1 MTPLVFRRHFTAWKV
16 PLSAESA
23 KSAEGAVRELWQG
36 GSSCYFGRNSGSS
49 LGWLGRF
56 AVLLTLAFS
65 LTLRVETSLAQVDP
79 ASQSSG
85 EVQAVQSAFRVA
97 DIRVEGLQRI
107 AAGSVFA
114 AMPVGVG
121 DVADARSIRATA
133 RSLFATGNFDDIR
146 IGRDGNVLVVVVA
159 ERPSISEITIEG
171 NKAIETEALLEG
183 LKSAGLAV
191 GQVFQRST
199 LEGMQLELQRQYV
212 TQGRYDAGIDAEVI
226 PEPRNRVSISID
238 VDEGTVA
245 SIKHVNIVGNEVYSD
260 EELTD
265 VFELK
270 TTGWFSFF
278 TNDDKYSREKLTGDL
293 ETLTSFYMDRGYLQ
307 FNIDSTQVS
316 VSPNKEEVFI
326 TANVTE
332 GEKFTIGEVDLSGDL
347 VLSEADLN
355 RFILVGPGQTF
366 SQQLVTATEDYLT
379 RRLGNEGYNFAKVT
393 GIPEVNEEDN
403 TVAMKFFIDPGKR
416 TYVRRI
422 SFKGNTRTA
431 DEVLRREMRQME
443 SAPASAAAIEQ
454 SRIRLQRLGFFST
467 AEVETPAVPGHD
479 DLIDVEFTVEEQTFG
494 SIGASLGFAQQAGL
508 ILSLN
513 LQQNNFLGTG
523 KRVGINLSSSRFQDL
538 YNFSYTNPY
547 FTEDGVSRGFN
558 IFFRSTDLAEV
569 NVASYTT
576 DTFGGS
582 VNFGYPLKETSRL
595 GFSFG
600 LSQTEITAG
609 RFAVQE
615 IISSP
620 RLLQG
625 VEGFFESTQLD
636 DGTFAA
642 PEVFQPIDELPPS
655 ALTIPDDLG
664 FLDENGDEYLNWTI
678 TTNWTSSTL
687 NRGQLATRGASQTVA
702 LEVAMPG
709 SDLEFYKLTYRGEIF
724 LPIRNQW
731 IMHFRTELGY
741 GDGYGATTEL
751 PFYEHFFAGGFG
763 SVRGFEVNTLGPR
776 ATPPS
781 IYDVAAPVTGIDE
794 NGNPTEVGG
803 PDGRQFGYRLDPDT
817 GLLDFQTIQQ
827 RRRPQ
832 PFGGNVLIE
841 GSAELLFPMP
851 FLKDRSRVRSAF
863 FVDVGNVFQTQC
875 GINQV
880 NCFDIDAAELRY
892 SAGIGVTWLSG
903 FGPLTFA
910 LAKPLNAGELDRE
923 EVFQFTLGQSF

>member
-1 MTPLVFRRHFTAWKV
+1 LRRLRGDAAYVVMMSATVIRHWFSARLLAVALGAAPLFGALVVDGLFAGGAFAQG
-16 PLSAESA
+16 AA
-23 KSAEGAVRELWQG
+23 DGNGAVDQ
-36 GSSCYFGRNSGSS
+36 
-49 LGWLGRF
+49 RF
-56 AVLLTLAFS
+56 VVS
-65 LTLRVETSLAQVDP
+65 
-79 ASQSSG
+79 
-85 EVQAVQSAFRVA
+85 

-107 AAGSVFA
+107 AAGAVFA
-114 AMPVGVG
+114 AMPIGVG
-121 DVADARSIRATA
+121 DVASSASIRATA
-133 RSLFATGNFDDIR
+133 RSLFGTGNFDDIR

-171 NKAIETEALLEG
+171 NKAIPTEALLDG
-183 LKSAGLAV
+183 LKGAGLAI

-212 TQGRYDAGIDAEVI
+212 TQGRYDAAIDTEVI
-226 PEPRNRVSISID
+226 PEPRNRVAINID

-245 SIKHVNIVGNEVYSD
+245 SIKHVNVVGNSVFSD
-260 EELTD
+260 DELTEL
-265 VFELK
+265 FELK

-293 ETLTSFYMDRGYLQ
+293 ENLTSFYMDRGYLQ
-307 FNIDSTQVS
+307 FSIDSTQVS
-316 VSPNKEEVFI
+316 VSPSKEEVYI

-332 GEKFTIGEVDLSGDL
+332 GDKFTVSEVDLSGDL
-347 VLSEADLN
+347 VLPEADLK
-355 RFILVGPGQTF
+355 RFIFMGPGQTF

-393 GIPEVNEEDN
+393 GIPELNEEDN
-403 TVAMKFFIDPGKR
+403 TVSMKFFIDPGKR

-454 SRIRLQRLGFFST
+454 SRVRLQRLGFFST
-467 AEVETPAVPGHD
+467 AEVETPEVPGHD
-479 DLIDVEFTVEEQTFG
+479 DLIDVEFTVEEQTSG

-523 KRVGINLSSSRFQDL
+523 KRVGINLSSSQFQEL

-547 FTEDGVSRGFN
+547 YTEDGVSRGFN

-576 DTFGGS
+576 DTWGGAI
-582 VNFGYPLKETSRL
+582 NFGYPIKETARL

-600 LSQTEITAG
+600 VSKTDITAG

-615 IISSP
+615 IKASP
-620 RLLQG
+620 RLLPG
-625 VEGFFESTQLD
+625 VESFFESTQLS
-636 DGTFAA
+636 DGSFAA
-642 PEVFQPIDELPPS
+642 PEEILPLDELPLS
-655 ALTIPDDLG
+655 ALTIPPELG
-664 FLDENGDEYLNWTI
+664 FLDENGDSYLNWTI
-678 TTNWTSSTL
+678 TSSWSSSTL
-687 NRGQLATRGASQTVA
+687 NRGQLATNGAAQSVA

-709 SDLEFYKLTYRGEIF
+709 SDLEFFKLTYRGEMFI
-724 LPIRNQW
+724 PIYNEW

-741 GDGYGATTEL
+741 GDGYGKTTEL
-751 PFYEHFFAGGFG
+751 PFYEHFFSGGFG

-776 ATPPS
+776 STPPS
-781 IYDVAAPVTGIDE
+781 IYDVEQPVTGIDE
-794 NGNPTEVGG
+794 NGLPTEIGG
-803 PDGRQFGYRLDPDT
+803 SDGRAFGYRLNPVT
-817 GLLDFQTIQQ
+817 GKLDFQTFQQQ
-827 RRRPQ
+827 RRPP
-832 PFGGNVLIE
+832 PFGGNVLVE

-863 FVDVGNVFQTQC
+863 FIDVGNVFQTQC
-875 GINQV
+875 SVTQT
-880 NCFDIDAAELRY
+880 NCFDVDASELRY
-892 SAGIGVTWLSG
+892 SAGVGVTWLSG

-910 LAKPLNAGELDRE
+910 LAKPLNAGPEDRE